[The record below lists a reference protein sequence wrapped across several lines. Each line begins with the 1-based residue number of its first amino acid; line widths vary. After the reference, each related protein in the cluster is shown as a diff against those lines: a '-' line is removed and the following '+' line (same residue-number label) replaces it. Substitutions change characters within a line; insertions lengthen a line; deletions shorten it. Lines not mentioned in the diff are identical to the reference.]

1 MMEMK
6 DLGKKIDTE
15 TPLTVAG
22 DKETKISYP
31 SFSISGGQIPDELGN
46 IKNGDKCRLEI
57 IIRKVGDNID
67 TYAKGEP
74 RRIELEIHK
83 LGYIGKK
90 VSEDEYKNM
99 SDEEK
104 DKADEEEI
112 IEDKE

>member
-6 DLGKKIDTE
+6 DIGHKSEMPAQPTEGKQ
-15 TPLTVAG
+15 
-22 DKETKISYP
+22 ETKISYP
-31 SFSISGGQIPDELGN
+31 GFSITGDQIPDELGN
-46 IKNGDKCRLEI
+46 IKNGDKCRCEI
-57 IIRKVGDNID
+57 VVRKIGDNID

-83 LGYIGKK
+83 LGFAGKGK

-104 DKADEEEI
+104 DKADEEEVMS
-112 IEDKE
+112 EEK